1 MNSDDIKKQYS
12 MRTVVE
18 QYGFHPNRSGF
29 IMCPFHK
36 DNKSA
41 SMKIYKDS
49 FNCFGCGANGDI
61 FTFIQRMDNCD
72 FKTAFYSLGG
82 TYQKPSDASKLA
94 KYKLEKAKENRRKK
108 EERLNKKIQ
117 LNNTLIGIYVF
128 WLKRLTPMSD
138 AWCDCMNEYTKC
150 IGIDEELQKE
160 MEMMKVEPAKQL

>member
-1 MNSDDIKKQYS
+1 MTADEIKSQYS
-12 MRTVVE
+12 MRDIVSR
-18 QYGFHPNRSGF
+18 YGFQPNRAGF
-29 IMCPFHK
+29 ISCPFHK
-36 DNKSA
+36 GDRTA

-82 TYQKPSDASKLA
+82 TYEKPTDSSKLA
-94 KYKLEKAKENRRKK
+94 IYRLKKAKENRLKK
-108 EERLNKKIQ
+108 EERLRAKIQ
-117 LNNTLIGIYVF
+117 LNNMLIGIYVI
-128 WLKRLTPMSD
+128 WLKKLEPLSD

-160 MEMMKVEPAKQL
+160 MEGGGKG